1 MIKIIRNL
9 LLDIVD
15 KIDSGNSNLSE
26 DECKEII
33 EQLTFLSNRGEKL
46 SIYQA
51 CEYFEMTRAEFD

>member
-15 KIDSGNSNLSE
+15 KIDSGNSNLNE

-51 CEYFEMTRAEFD
+51 CEYLEMTRAEFD

>member
-15 KIDSGNSNLSE
+15 KIDSGNSDLSE

-33 EQLTFLSNRGEKL
+33 ERLTFLSNRGEKL

-51 CEYFEMTRAEFD
+51 CEYLEMTRAEFD

>member
-51 CEYFEMTRAEFD
+51 CEYLEMTRAEFD

>member
-1 MIKIIRNL
+1 M
-9 LLDIVD
+9 DIVD

-26 DECKEII
+26 DECKEVI

-51 CEYFEMTRAEFD
+51 CEYLEMTRAEFD